1 MNDNEFTV
9 VRYCKK
15 YKNIYIFRQQW
26 TRAVV
31 LKLFIEHV
39 CTSGK
44 EDIDIKRCM
53 PLWTVS
59 MIIIKVKKKRNVPL

>member
-1 MNDNEFTV
+1 MIMNLPLSDIV
-9 VRYCKK
+9 KK
-15 YKNIYIFRQQW
+15 KTYIFRQQW

-31 LKLFIEHV
+31 VKLFIEHV

-59 MIIIKVKKKRNVPL
+59 MIIIYPSQ